1 MAGASARQWRL
12 SGRGRGRGRAELEG
26 GAGRRL
32 GLLQQDLVHVVD
44 GVAQGEILLQHQL
57 GRPHQVQTSARDSK
71 ILLDVMIVLMW
82 YLIDIVC
89 TICYV

>member
-12 SGRGRGRGRAELEG
+12 SVWGRGRAELEG

-82 YLIDIVC
+82 YLIDI
-89 TICYV
+89 

>member
-57 GRPHQVQTSARDSK
+57 GRPHQVQTGARDSK
-71 ILLDVMIVLMW
+71 ILLIYSLYNMYDVCGLKVVFAL
-82 YLIDIVC
+82 
-89 TICYV
+89 